1 MTDSMTSRQRL
12 LAALDRRVPDCLPVT
27 NHFVMPY
34 FLDNYMDG
42 ISEDQFWTV
51 TGLDPILWTIS
62 HRPDPSKGEYY
73 DPGQTEIGFLES
85 RRIASDDWRIEA
97 IPLSDSTFTST
108 RYNFITPGGTLSMV
122 LQSNDYTAWVAEH
135 LIKEKKDIEIL
146 GKYMTHPKCNVEDI
160 NRQAA
165 AWGDRGIV
173 RGWICCFDIF
183 GQPGTWQDACCLRGT
198 EGMILAAIDDPGW
211 AHELLKILCERKKT
225 YIRSLK
231 GAHYDVHELGG
242 GTASDSVISPKLFD
256 QFVAPYDSELIQ
268 LAHEAGQRISYHT
281 CGGMMRF
288 LERVADMGPNAMET
302 FTPSAMGG
310 NANLKEA
317 KRRIGDRV
325 CMIGGFDQFHFLKDC
340 PPELT
345 RAEVRRCFEE
355 AGAGG
360 GYILCTS
367 DNYFDADPELLK
379 AFADEAHHC
388 AY

>member
-1 MTDSMTSRQRL
+1 MGSSMNSRQRL
-12 LAALDRRVPDCLPVT
+12 LAALDRKVPDCLPVT

-34 FLDNYMDG
+34 FLNKYMDG
-42 ISEDQFWTV
+42 ISEDTFWDI

-73 DPGQTEIGFLES
+73 DPSQTEIGFLES

-97 IPLSDSTFTST
+97 IPLADPQFTTT
-108 RYNFITPGGTLSMV
+108 RYNFITPGGNLTMV
-122 LQSNDYTAWVAEH
+122 LQANDYTAWVAEH

-146 GKYMTHPKCNVEDI
+146 GKYMTHPKCNVEEI
-160 NRQAA
+160 NAQADK
-165 AWGDRGIV
+165 WGDRGIV

-183 GQPGTWQDACCLRGT
+183 GQPGTWQDACCLVGT
-198 EGMILAAIDDPGW
+198 EGMIFAAIDDPVW
-211 AHELLKILCERKKT
+211 VHELLKMLCNRKKT

-256 QFVAPYDSELIQ
+256 QFVAPYDCELIR

-288 LERVADMGPNAMET
+288 LERIADMGPDAMET
-302 FTPSAMGG
+302 FTPAAMGG

-340 PPELT
+340 SSEDT
-345 RAEVRRCFEE
+345 RAEVRRCFGE
-355 AGAGG
+355 AGPGG
-360 GYILCTS
+360 GYILCTA
-367 DNYFDADPELLK
+367 DNYFDADPELLNVL
-379 AFADEAHHC
+379 ADEAHKC
-388 AY
+388 VY

>member
-1 MTDSMTSRQRL
+1 M
-12 LAALDRRVPDCLPVT
+12 P
-27 NHFVMPY
+27 HF
-34 FLDNYMDG
+34 LNKYMDG
-42 ISEDQFWTV
+42 ISEEKFWTI

-97 IPLSDSTFTST
+97 IPLPDPTYTST
-108 RYNFITPGGTLSMV
+108 RYNFVTPGGTLSMV
-122 LQSNDYTAWVAEH
+122 LQANDYTAWVAEH
-135 LIKEKKDIEIL
+135 LIKEKKDIEIP
-146 GKYMTHPKCNVEDI
+146 GNYMTHPRCNIEDI
-160 NRQAA
+160 NQQAEK
-165 AWGDRGIV
+165 WGDRGIV
-173 RGWICCFDIF
+173 RGWICCFDVF
-183 GQPGTWQDACCLRGT
+183 GQPGTWQDACCLLGT

-211 AHELLKILCERKKT
+211 VHELLKILCERKKT
-225 YIRSLK
+225 YIRSLM

-268 LAHEAGQRISYHT
+268 LAHEAGQRVSYHT
-281 CGGMMRF
+281 CGGMMHF
-288 LERVADMGPNAMET
+288 LERIADMGPDAMET

-310 NANLKEA
+310 NADLKES

-325 CMIGGFDQFHFLKDC
+325 CMIGGFDQFHFLMDC

-355 AGAGG
+355 AGTGG

-367 DNYFDADPELLK
+367 DNYFDADPELLR
-379 AFADEAHHC
+379 AFADEARQC